1 MSTKPAL
8 SGRAAKLENLFYSFI
23 KGDRSV
29 QNSQE
34 AKQFFEAVD
43 VVCEHTS
50 AVACIEHII
59 GKKEGLS
66 TVRVAIRSNLSRAFI
81 TTATTAFLKRVLHH
95 DVKTINDG
103 LFLEKLLVEIMSP
116 STFWTTFLGFYQ
128 CNQLEGDTLVAF
140 ASLCLEIVSSSSPD
154 IQILSHDVESLMKIS
169 PLTKSPLE
177 EVRTLGYR
185 IEKVIQL
192 RKGQATASVKMNY
205 SPGGRH
211 DNDFEDFRKISI
223 FPTADEVSSKEEP
236 FLQRLDDVFEIPRES
251 RTSSYISW
259 LFRLLREDMLAD
271 LREDLQIAWG
281 QKKAKYKP
289 LCLGGLSL
297 CREGINF
304 PQNKRSPEA
313 KKKYLEEYKNF
324 VKHGAIG
331 ALCLEKDII
340 AFGSIVRDVNGLIMD
355 HPVVGIQVTD
365 NAGLKLAVKFYVVDT
380 ATFSYEPI
388 LQRLKEV
395 TEIPIENAILDPAG
409 PPSTYDPPPRLQAF
423 IRELRNCR
431 QKGLGAD
438 LGPKL
443 GFKRTIHIQDA
454 QLESLI
460 KGLENPVGQ
469 IQGPPG
475 TGKSFIGAI
484 IAKVLMQLT
493 EYRILV
499 LSYTNHALDQFLEDL
514 MDIGIDENNMVR
526 IGSKAT
532 SRTDALRIDNLSR
545 IPQGRSSLDIRPML
559 NATRS
564 EQLDTA
570 TRLDNLIQSLKSQVP
585 LQEILDTLEFSDSGM
600 RYWSAFQVPDGD
612 QIAGKKNK
620 ALKPVDVF
628 DRWLNG
634 KNLGSLGMLAAHID
648 PEDYPIW
655 NIPPERRQTLYNE
668 WANQV
673 RQEQIDSLFKE
684 SKRNVVKNRR
694 IIGCTTTG
702 AAMYQSI
709 IRAAS
714 PDIVLVEE
722 AGEILEAHVI
732 TSLSPS
738 VKQLILI
745 GDHKQL
751 RPKVNNYNL
760 TVEKG
765 EGFDLNV
772 SLFER
777 LIRQGH
783 RFAVL
788 QEQFRSHPDIS
799 QFARLLAYPELKDVP
814 KTHHYKP
821 IRGLQKRVVFVHHEH
836 PEEQLNNVSDRRDP
850 TSKTSKKN
858 TFEAEM
864 VLKTVKYLSQQG
876 YKSEDMVVLT
886 PYMGQLSLL
895 RQTLSEINDPY
906 LNELDTHDLLRLST
920 VDNYQGEESDI
931 VIISMA
937 RSNKNG
943 DIGFLVA
950 CERLVVLM
958 SRARK
963 GIILYGNMNTF
974 LASKKGGEL
983 WKKYFD
989 AMKEKGFLFD
999 GLPVHCEQHPT
1010 RLSLLQKPQ
1019 DFDQHCPDG
1028 GCAESCGAVLGC
1040 GKHTCERRCHRLTDH
1055 SQVPCTKMMKKT
1067 CERGHNIKYLCGKEN
1082 QGCKSCA
1089 KEDEEMRRRV
1099 QRDLDMEKKR
1109 QERQDRY
1116 QRDLQEMDDEIDHH
1130 RRIMKYEQEE
1140 ADQAKELAEKKSHLE
1155 SLRQTK
1161 ARIEASKAAASKQKN
1176 ASDKEQKKSQQ
1187 KQPSTNYADLDLPA
1201 QEWEDMKRD
1210 DGARNDALDDLMG
1223 LIGLES
1229 VKREFLS
1236 IKTDVDIKIRQGVAL
1251 SDTRLSC
1258 SLLGNPG
1265 TGKTTVARIWGKF
1278 LTGIGAIPGDCFKE
1292 TTGSKLAN
1300 MGVKGCEDLLEQIKE
1315 DGGGVLFIDEAYQ
1328 LSSGNSPG
1336 GKAVLDYLLAEVENL
1351 RGKVVFVLAGYSKQM
1366 ESFFAHNPG
1375 FPSRFPITMNFED
1388 YTDEELLRILKRQVN
1403 RKYNNQM
1410 EIEDGPDGLYF
1421 RIAARRVG
1429 RGRGKEGF
1437 GNARSIENCLARI
1450 EKRQANRIRLERR
1463 AKKSPNDFLFTKED
1477 IIGPEP
1483 SLSLQSCKAWKKM
1496 NEMIGL
1502 KEVKEQVKILLD
1514 SLTTNYERELAE
1526 EPPMEFTL
1534 NRVFLGSPG
1543 TGKTTV
1549 AKLYGEILG
1558 TLGLL
1563 SNGELV
1569 IKTPADFIG
1578 SALGQSESQT
1588 KGILASTTGKV
1599 LVIDEAYGLY
1609 GGKGV
1614 TDPYKTSVVD
1624 TIVAEVQNVPG
1635 DDRCVILI
1643 GYQEQMEEM
1652 FQNVNPGLSRRFSVD
1667 TPFVFEDFDD
1677 DGLRQVLDLKLKASG
1692 FTTTG
1697 EGKTAAL
1704 EVLIRERNRPH
1715 FGNGGAVI
1723 NLLSKAK
1730 ASYQKRYSARKI
1742 KKRNQLEAED
1752 FDEDFDR
1759 STRTETNVKQ
1769 LFKDDVGRED
1779 IIQKLENIQSR
1790 VRQLKAL
1797 GMDVKEEIPFNF
1809 LFRGPPGTGKT
1820 TTAKKMGKVYYDMGF
1835 LSNATV
1841 EERSA
1846 TDLIGQYV
1854 GQTGPKVQ
1862 EVLEKSL
1869 GRVLLIDE
1877 AYRLAGDGY
1886 AKEAIDELVGL
1897 ITTPKYQG
1905 KLIIILAGYEHDINR
1920 LLAVNP
1926 GLTSRFPESI
1936 DFKPLEPDA
1945 CFRLLAH
1952 LVRKRKTK
1960 ISKRGKD
1967 LDMSCLE
1974 NPSALFLSDCTTI
1987 LAELS
1992 KSDGWASARDVE
2004 QLAKNVFQT
2013 VNLVLPSLK
2022 LEEKGVIQELNKML
2036 QERQSRM
2043 NTSDS
2048 PVPMDEKEAQ
2058 SSSAPLGPSRTRTSM
2073 QAQQSTT
2080 VDERNDIYESTEE
2093 ANKEPELPDDQ
2104 ESRRVV
2110 RDAGV
2115 SDEVW
2120 EQLQKDQAKEAR
2132 KKAEYR
2138 DLLEARKSAEAA
2150 RKKIVQELLKEQEL
2164 KEEGE
2169 RLRLEEAKKK
2179 AEAAREKILR
2189 QLIEQEERRKKE
2201 VAKQAKIRA
2210 LGICPAGFNWIKQNG
2225 GYRCSAGGHFL
2236 SDAEIDKHMQ

>member
-50 AVACIEHII
+50 AVACVERII
-59 GKKEGLS
+59 GRKEGLS
-66 TVRVAIRSNLSRAFI
+66 TVRVAIRSNLSLAFI

-95 DVKTINDG
+95 DIKTINDG
-103 LFLEKLLVEIMSP
+103 LFLEKLLVEILSP

-128 CNQLEGDTLVAF
+128 CNQLEGETLVAF

-192 RKGQATASVKMNY
+192 RKGQATASVKINY

-297 CREGINF
+297 KNYDLGAGTRAKPFTLMVQCREGIHF

-324 VKHGAIG
+324 VKHSAIG

-340 AFGSIVRDVNGLIMD
+340 AFGSIVRDVNELIRD
-355 HPVVGIQVTD
+355 PPVVGIQVTD
-365 NAGLKLAVKFYVVDT
+365 NAGLKLAVKALLSQDFSRLKFYVVDT

-409 PPSTYDPPPRLQAF
+409 PPSTYHPPAKLRAF
-423 IRELRNCR
+423 IKELKNRH
-431 QKGLGAD
+431 QQGSGAD

-484 IAKVLMQLT
+484 IAKVLMELT

-532 SRTDALRIDNLSR
+532 ARTDALRIDNLSR

-570 TRLDNLIQSLKSQVP
+570 RRLDNLLQSLKSQVP

-634 KNLGSLGMLAAHID
+634 KNLGSLGMLAAHIN

-673 RQEQIDSLFKE
+673 RQEQVNDFAQLAETANNLYRQIDSLFKE

-799 QFARLLAYPELKDVP
+799 QFARLLAYPELKDGP
-814 KTHHYKP
+814 KTHYHKP

-850 TSKTSKKN
+850 TSKASKKN
-858 TFEAEM
+858 AYEAEM

-906 LNELDTHDLLRLST
+906 LNELDTHDLVRAGLMTQAASKAAKAKLRLST

-958 SRARK
+958 SRAKK

-999 GLPVHCEQHPT
+999 GLPVHCEQHPA
-1010 RLSLLQKPQ
+1010 RLSVLQKPQ

-1028 GCAESCGAVLGC
+1028 GCAES
-1040 GKHTCERRCHRLTDH
+1040 
-1055 SQVPCTKMMKKT
+1055 
-1067 CERGHNIKYLCGKEN
+1067 
-1082 QGCKSCA
+1082 
-1089 KEDEEMRRRV
+1089 
-1099 QRDLDMEKKR
+1099 
-1109 QERQDRY
+1109 
-1116 QRDLQEMDDEIDHH
+1116 
-1130 RRIMKYEQEE
+1130 
-1140 ADQAKELAEKKSHLE
+1140 
-1155 SLRQTK
+1155 
-1161 ARIEASKAAASKQKN
+1161 
-1176 ASDKEQKKSQQ
+1176 
-1187 KQPSTNYADLDLPA
+1187 
-1201 QEWEDMKRD
+1201 W
-1210 DGARNDALDDLMG
+1210 
-1223 LIGLES
+1223 
-1229 VKREFLS
+1229 
-1236 IKTDVDIKIRQGVAL
+1236 
-1251 SDTRLSC
+1251 
-1258 SLLGNPG
+1258 
-1265 TGKTTVARIWGKF
+1265 
-1278 LTGIGAIPGDCFKE
+1278 
-1292 TTGSKLAN
+1292 
-1300 MGVKGCEDLLEQIKE
+1300 
-1315 DGGGVLFIDEAYQ
+1315 
-1328 LSSGNSPG
+1328 
-1336 GKAVLDYLLAEVENL
+1336 
-1351 RGKVVFVLAGYSKQM
+1351 
-1366 ESFFAHNPG
+1366 
-1375 FPSRFPITMNFED
+1375 
-1388 YTDEELLRILKRQVN
+1388 
-1403 RKYNNQM
+1403 
-1410 EIEDGPDGLYF
+1410 
-1421 RIAARRVG
+1421 
-1429 RGRGKEGF
+1429 
-1437 GNARSIENCLARI
+1437 
-1450 EKRQANRIRLERR
+1450 
-1463 AKKSPNDFLFTKED
+1463 
-1477 IIGPEP
+1477 
-1483 SLSLQSCKAWKKM
+1483 
-1496 NEMIGL
+1496 
-1502 KEVKEQVKILLD
+1502 
-1514 SLTTNYERELAE
+1514 
-1526 EPPMEFTL
+1526 
-1534 NRVFLGSPG
+1534 
-1543 TGKTTV
+1543 
-1549 AKLYGEILG
+1549 
-1558 TLGLL
+1558 
-1563 SNGELV
+1563 
-1569 IKTPADFIG
+1569 
-1578 SALGQSESQT
+1578 
-1588 KGILASTTGKV
+1588 
-1599 LVIDEAYGLY
+1599 
-1609 GGKGV
+1609 
-1614 TDPYKTSVVD
+1614 
-1624 TIVAEVQNVPG
+1624 
-1635 DDRCVILI
+1635 
-1643 GYQEQMEEM
+1643 
-1652 FQNVNPGLSRRFSVD
+1652 
-1667 TPFVFEDFDD
+1667 
-1677 DGLRQVLDLKLKASG
+1677 
-1692 FTTTG
+1692 
-1697 EGKTAAL
+1697 
-1704 EVLIRERNRPH
+1704 
-1715 FGNGGAVI
+1715 
-1723 NLLSKAK
+1723 
-1730 ASYQKRYSARKI
+1730 
-1742 KKRNQLEAED
+1742 
-1752 FDEDFDR
+1752 
-1759 STRTETNVKQ
+1759 
-1769 LFKDDVGRED
+1769 
-1779 IIQKLENIQSR
+1779 
-1790 VRQLKAL
+1790 
-1797 GMDVKEEIPFNF
+1797 
-1809 LFRGPPGTGKT
+1809 
-1820 TTAKKMGKVYYDMGF
+1820 
-1835 LSNATV
+1835 
-1841 EERSA
+1841 
-1846 TDLIGQYV
+1846 
-1854 GQTGPKVQ
+1854 
-1862 EVLEKSL
+1862 
-1869 GRVLLIDE
+1869 
-1877 AYRLAGDGY
+1877 
-1886 AKEAIDELVGL
+1886 
-1897 ITTPKYQG
+1897 
-1905 KLIIILAGYEHDINR
+1905 
-1920 LLAVNP
+1920 
-1926 GLTSRFPESI
+1926 
-1936 DFKPLEPDA
+1936 
-1945 CFRLLAH
+1945 
-1952 LVRKRKTK
+1952 
-1960 ISKRGKD
+1960 
-1967 LDMSCLE
+1967 
-1974 NPSALFLSDCTTI
+1974 
-1987 LAELS
+1987 
-1992 KSDGWASARDVE
+1992 
-2004 QLAKNVFQT
+2004 
-2013 VNLVLPSLK
+2013 
-2022 LEEKGVIQELNKML
+2022 
-2036 QERQSRM
+2036 
-2043 NTSDS
+2043 
-2048 PVPMDEKEAQ
+2048 
-2058 SSSAPLGPSRTRTSM
+2058 
-2073 QAQQSTT
+2073 
-2080 VDERNDIYESTEE
+2080 
-2093 ANKEPELPDDQ
+2093 
-2104 ESRRVV
+2104 
-2110 RDAGV
+2110 
-2115 SDEVW
+2115 
-2120 EQLQKDQAKEAR
+2120 
-2132 KKAEYR
+2132 
-2138 DLLEARKSAEAA
+2138 
-2150 RKKIVQELLKEQEL
+2150 
-2164 KEEGE
+2164 
-2169 RLRLEEAKKK
+2169 
-2179 AEAAREKILR
+2179 
-2189 QLIEQEERRKKE
+2189 
-2201 VAKQAKIRA
+2201 
-2210 LGICPAGFNWIKQNG
+2210 
-2225 GYRCSAGGHFL
+2225 
-2236 SDAEIDKHMQ
+2236 

>member
-8 SGRAAKLENLFYSFI
+8 SGRAAKLEKLFYAFI
-23 KGDRSV
+23 NGDRSV

-43 VVCEHTS
+43 VVCEHTFV
-50 AVACIEHII
+50 VACVERII
-59 GKKEGLS
+59 GRKEGLS
-66 TVRVAIRSNLSRAFI
+66 TVRVAIRSNLSLAFI

-103 LFLEKLLVEIMSP
+103 LFLEKLLVEILSP

-154 IQILSHDVESLMKIS
+154 IQILSHDVESLMKSS

-185 IEKVIQL
+185 VEKVIQL

-289 LCLGGLSL
+289 LCLGGLNL
-297 CREGINF
+297 VNYDLGAGTRAKPFTLMVQCREGINF

-324 VKHGAIG
+324 VKHGVIG

-340 AFGSIVRDVNGLIMD
+340 AFGSIVRDVNGLIKD

-365 NAGLKLAVKFYVVDT
+365 NAGLKLAVKALLSQDFSRLKFYVVDT

-423 IRELRNCR
+423 IRELKNCR

-484 IAKVLMQLT
+484 IAKVLMELT

-532 SRTDALRIDNLSR
+532 ARTDALRIDTLSR

-570 TRLDNLIQSLKSQVP
+570 TRLDNLLQSLKSQVP
-585 LQEILDTLEFSDSGM
+585 LQEILDMLEFSDSGM

-673 RQEQIDSLFKE
+673 RQEQVNDFAQLAETANNLYRQIDSLFKE

-799 QFARLLAYPELKDVP
+799 QFARLLAYPELKDGP
-814 KTHHYKP
+814 KTHDHKP

-850 TSKTSKKN
+850 TSKASKKN
-858 TFEAEM
+858 AYEAEM

-906 LNELDTHDLLRLST
+906 LNELDTHDLVRAGLMTQAASKAAKAKLRLST

-999 GLPVHCEQHPT
+999 GLPVHCEQHPD
-1010 RLSLLQKPQ
+1010 RLSILPKPQ

-1028 GCAESCGAVLGC
+1028 GCAES
-1040 GKHTCERRCHRLTDH
+1040 
-1055 SQVPCTKMMKKT
+1055 
-1067 CERGHNIKYLCGKEN
+1067 
-1082 QGCKSCA
+1082 
-1089 KEDEEMRRRV
+1089 
-1099 QRDLDMEKKR
+1099 
-1109 QERQDRY
+1109 
-1116 QRDLQEMDDEIDHH
+1116 
-1130 RRIMKYEQEE
+1130 
-1140 ADQAKELAEKKSHLE
+1140 
-1155 SLRQTK
+1155 
-1161 ARIEASKAAASKQKN
+1161 
-1176 ASDKEQKKSQQ
+1176 
-1187 KQPSTNYADLDLPA
+1187 
-1201 QEWEDMKRD
+1201 W
-1210 DGARNDALDDLMG
+1210 
-1223 LIGLES
+1223 
-1229 VKREFLS
+1229 
-1236 IKTDVDIKIRQGVAL
+1236 
-1251 SDTRLSC
+1251 
-1258 SLLGNPG
+1258 
-1265 TGKTTVARIWGKF
+1265 
-1278 LTGIGAIPGDCFKE
+1278 
-1292 TTGSKLAN
+1292 
-1300 MGVKGCEDLLEQIKE
+1300 
-1315 DGGGVLFIDEAYQ
+1315 
-1328 LSSGNSPG
+1328 
-1336 GKAVLDYLLAEVENL
+1336 
-1351 RGKVVFVLAGYSKQM
+1351 
-1366 ESFFAHNPG
+1366 
-1375 FPSRFPITMNFED
+1375 
-1388 YTDEELLRILKRQVN
+1388 
-1403 RKYNNQM
+1403 
-1410 EIEDGPDGLYF
+1410 
-1421 RIAARRVG
+1421 
-1429 RGRGKEGF
+1429 
-1437 GNARSIENCLARI
+1437 
-1450 EKRQANRIRLERR
+1450 
-1463 AKKSPNDFLFTKED
+1463 
-1477 IIGPEP
+1477 
-1483 SLSLQSCKAWKKM
+1483 
-1496 NEMIGL
+1496 
-1502 KEVKEQVKILLD
+1502 
-1514 SLTTNYERELAE
+1514 
-1526 EPPMEFTL
+1526 
-1534 NRVFLGSPG
+1534 
-1543 TGKTTV
+1543 
-1549 AKLYGEILG
+1549 
-1558 TLGLL
+1558 
-1563 SNGELV
+1563 
-1569 IKTPADFIG
+1569 
-1578 SALGQSESQT
+1578 
-1588 KGILASTTGKV
+1588 
-1599 LVIDEAYGLY
+1599 
-1609 GGKGV
+1609 
-1614 TDPYKTSVVD
+1614 
-1624 TIVAEVQNVPG
+1624 
-1635 DDRCVILI
+1635 
-1643 GYQEQMEEM
+1643 
-1652 FQNVNPGLSRRFSVD
+1652 
-1667 TPFVFEDFDD
+1667 
-1677 DGLRQVLDLKLKASG
+1677 
-1692 FTTTG
+1692 
-1697 EGKTAAL
+1697 
-1704 EVLIRERNRPH
+1704 
-1715 FGNGGAVI
+1715 
-1723 NLLSKAK
+1723 
-1730 ASYQKRYSARKI
+1730 
-1742 KKRNQLEAED
+1742 
-1752 FDEDFDR
+1752 
-1759 STRTETNVKQ
+1759 
-1769 LFKDDVGRED
+1769 
-1779 IIQKLENIQSR
+1779 
-1790 VRQLKAL
+1790 
-1797 GMDVKEEIPFNF
+1797 
-1809 LFRGPPGTGKT
+1809 
-1820 TTAKKMGKVYYDMGF
+1820 
-1835 LSNATV
+1835 
-1841 EERSA
+1841 
-1846 TDLIGQYV
+1846 
-1854 GQTGPKVQ
+1854 
-1862 EVLEKSL
+1862 
-1869 GRVLLIDE
+1869 
-1877 AYRLAGDGY
+1877 
-1886 AKEAIDELVGL
+1886 
-1897 ITTPKYQG
+1897 
-1905 KLIIILAGYEHDINR
+1905 
-1920 LLAVNP
+1920 
-1926 GLTSRFPESI
+1926 
-1936 DFKPLEPDA
+1936 
-1945 CFRLLAH
+1945 
-1952 LVRKRKTK
+1952 
-1960 ISKRGKD
+1960 
-1967 LDMSCLE
+1967 
-1974 NPSALFLSDCTTI
+1974 
-1987 LAELS
+1987 
-1992 KSDGWASARDVE
+1992 
-2004 QLAKNVFQT
+2004 
-2013 VNLVLPSLK
+2013 
-2022 LEEKGVIQELNKML
+2022 
-2036 QERQSRM
+2036 
-2043 NTSDS
+2043 
-2048 PVPMDEKEAQ
+2048 
-2058 SSSAPLGPSRTRTSM
+2058 
-2073 QAQQSTT
+2073 
-2080 VDERNDIYESTEE
+2080 
-2093 ANKEPELPDDQ
+2093 
-2104 ESRRVV
+2104 
-2110 RDAGV
+2110 
-2115 SDEVW
+2115 
-2120 EQLQKDQAKEAR
+2120 
-2132 KKAEYR
+2132 
-2138 DLLEARKSAEAA
+2138 
-2150 RKKIVQELLKEQEL
+2150 
-2164 KEEGE
+2164 
-2169 RLRLEEAKKK
+2169 
-2179 AEAAREKILR
+2179 
-2189 QLIEQEERRKKE
+2189 
-2201 VAKQAKIRA
+2201 
-2210 LGICPAGFNWIKQNG
+2210 
-2225 GYRCSAGGHFL
+2225 
-2236 SDAEIDKHMQ
+2236 